1 MDFTAVK
8 RFSTGAEAPIQLLTE
23 EIDGVTAVRPYIEVN
38 GARDLTPLDLECG
51 VRIRIDPGK
60 EVRYMAD
67 WRYSE
72 FWCAPFFGDDLKEV
86 PRDTQFL
93 LYRDPDGLWGVIVPT
108 VGKDYKCV
116 LEGGADGLE
125 AKQFSWAHPNCGRGG
140 LWNCDDLAFVWAE
153 GEDPFELTERAVRA
167 AASLLGTVLR
177 EDRRYPEVF
186 EYLGWCSWDALQ
198 IRVSEEGLLEKCGE
212 FREKGIP
219 VKWAI
224 LDDMWA
230 EIGNFRGKT
239 YETRQEMFR
248 LMHASSMTDFEAAYD
263 RFPEGLAHTVEMIHE
278 YGMKVGIWHP
288 STGYWFGLDPAG
300 EAYRKLSPYAITTAD
315 GRIISDWHEEKAFG
329 WFNTMHRFFKSCGAD
344 FLKVDNQSMTRRFYK
359 GMDTVG
365 RVTREWHRGLEAST
379 GLNFDSAMINCMGMV
394 SEDMWNRGY
403 SAVSRCSDDFQP
415 EDRPWFTKHILQCAY
430 NSILQGQFFWNDYD
444 MWWTDDTQAV
454 KNSVLRAISG
464 GPVYVSDEI
473 GRSRPEILRPLCFDD
488 GRILRCDRSGMPTA
502 DCLIEDPRTSGKP
515 FKVQNRIGKAG
526 VVAAF
531 HISENEGPLEGIL
544 SPSDVPGLEGEEF
557 VVYEYFTENRHRIPK
572 DGHLRFILSDQDD
585 VRLFTLIP
593 YENGF
598 APIGRTDKYL
608 SYAAITAQIGE
619 RVTLYEP
626 GPYAYDK
633 DGAFYTEDFH
643 E

>member
-1 MDFTAVK
+1 MVGWYCSANIYSNGSLAYIASNSGQNAVQAGQPH
-8 RFSTGAEAPIQLLTE
+8 SGY
-23 EIDGVTAVRPYIEVN
+23 VTMPQ
-38 GARDLTPLDLECG
+38 
-51 VRIRIDPGK
+51 
-60 EVRYMAD
+60 
-67 WRYSE
+67 YSVI
-72 FWCAPFFGDDLKEV
+72 PSRQGYTLK
-86 PRDTQFL
+86 
-93 LYRDPDGLWGVIVPT
+93 
-108 VGKDYKCV
+108 
-116 LEGGADGLE
+116 
-125 AKQFSWAHPNCGRGG
+125 
-140 LWNCDDLAFVWAE
+140 
-153 GEDPFELTERAVRA
+153 
-167 AASLLGTVLR
+167 
-177 EDRRYPEVF
+177 
-186 EYLGWCSWDALQ
+186 
-198 IRVSEEGLLEKCGE
+198 
-212 FREKGIP
+212 
-219 VKWAI
+219 
-224 LDDMWA
+224 
-230 EIGNFRGKT
+230 
-239 YETRQEMFR
+239 
-248 LMHASSMTDFEAAYD
+248 
-263 RFPEGLAHTVEMIHE
+263 
-278 YGMKVGIWHP
+278 
-288 STGYWFGLDPAG
+288 
-300 EAYRKLSPYAITTAD
+300 
-315 GRIISDWHEEKAFG
+315 
-329 WFNTMHRFFKSCGAD
+329 
-344 FLKVDNQSMTRRFYK
+344 
-359 GMDTVG
+359 
-365 RVTREWHRGLEAST
+365 
-379 GLNFDSAMINCMGMV
+379 
-394 SEDMWNRGY
+394 GY
-403 SAVSRCSDDFQP
+403 SQSPGATSPSMYPGD
-415 EDRPWFTKHILQCAY
+415 
-430 NSILQGQFFWNDYD
+430 D